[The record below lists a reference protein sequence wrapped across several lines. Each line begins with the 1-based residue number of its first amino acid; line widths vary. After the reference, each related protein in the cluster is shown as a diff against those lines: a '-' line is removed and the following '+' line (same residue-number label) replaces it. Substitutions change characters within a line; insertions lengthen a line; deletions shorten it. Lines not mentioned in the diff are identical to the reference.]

1 MAVIPDKYL
10 DLFAEQKKAFAHLA
24 TVMPDGSPQVTPVWF
39 SYDNGIIR
47 VNTAKGRVKARNMK
61 VGSSVAL
68 SIMDPENAYRYIQV
82 RGRVKR
88 MTEEGGNA
96 HIDSLAKKYL
106 GQDKYPWANP
116 KDVRQIY
123 EIEPAA
129 ANVMG

>member
-1 MAVIPDKYL
+1 
-10 DLFAEQKKAFAHLA
+10 
-24 TVMPDGSPQVTPVWF
+24 
-39 SYDNGIIR
+39 
-47 VNTAKGRVKARNMK
+47 
-61 VGSSVAL
+61 
-68 SIMDPENAYRYIQV
+68 
-82 RGRVKR
+82 